1 MLTYDNITNTVYNG
15 LVIAYNDLHKQ
26 LNDINVTKY
35 KYLGNG
41 KFYPPNLPK
50 QGGIYIM
57 FDKTETFNRYSRV
70 VRVGKAEKSL
80 LTRLTQH
87 FINLDKDHSILRKH
101 IGRSLLHKWE
111 EENNVTYE
119 SAVQDWNTKGVGNP
133 ELEEKVTE
141 YLIDNISFCL
151 IPLTDKKQIRKLEQ
165 TLLEILSIHNRLHH
179 ETTGKYIQTD
189 NWLGNYCKENQRV
202 MESGMWNDE
211 HIRNWKK

>member
-1 MLTYDNITNTVYNG
+1 MIITYDKITRDSYNQ
-15 LVIAYNDLHKQ
+15 LKILYNKLHQ
-26 LNDINVTKY
+26 ELNNPKIIKY

-41 KFYPPNLPK
+41 QFCPPNLPK
-50 QGGIYIM
+50 QSGLYIM
-57 FDKTETFNRYSRV
+57 FDTNENRI

-87 FINLDKDHSILRKH
+87 FIKEDKDHSILRKH

-151 IPLTDKKQIRKLEQ
+151 IPLTVKKQIRKLEQ
-165 TLLEILSIHNRLHH
+165 TLLEILSIHNRLYH
-179 ETTGKYIQTD
+179 EATGKNIQTD

-202 MESGMWNDE
+202 MESGLWNDE
-211 HIRNWKK
+211 HIRNWKTY

>member
-1 MLTYDNITNTVYNG
+1 MYNADTKTGG
-15 LVIAYNDLHKQ
+15 LVLKRFILFLIYLW
-26 LNDINVTKY
+26 IN
-35 KYLGNG
+35 
-41 KFYPPNLPK
+41 
-50 QGGIYIM
+50 
-57 FDKTETFNRYSRV
+57 
-70 VRVGKAEKSL
+70 
-80 LTRLTQH
+80 
-87 FINLDKDHSILRKH
+87 SIL
-101 IGRSLLHKWE
+101 
-111 EENNVTYE
+111 NVRLPIKKLGKPYFTATQITVKNGDE
-119 SAVQDWNTKGVGNP
+119 SAVQDWNTKGIGNP

-211 HIRNWKK
+211 HIG

>member
-1 MLTYDNITNTVYNG
+1 
-15 LVIAYNDLHKQ
+15 
-26 LNDINVTKY
+26 
-35 KYLGNG
+35 
-41 KFYPPNLPK
+41 
-50 QGGIYIM
+50 M

-119 SAVQDWNTKGVGNP
+119 SAVQDWNTKGIGNP